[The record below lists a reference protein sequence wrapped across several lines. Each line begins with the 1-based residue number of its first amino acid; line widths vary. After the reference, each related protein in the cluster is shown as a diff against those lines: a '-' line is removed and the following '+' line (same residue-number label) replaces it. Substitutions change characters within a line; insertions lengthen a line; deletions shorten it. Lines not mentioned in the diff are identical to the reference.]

1 MQTNP
6 RAKQY
11 VNFFL
16 NQHVFS
22 GLMSFGVADV
32 CSVINNRVTGNEKFS
47 LFGLNAYLQRNFSG
61 CLMEA

>member
-1 MQTNP
+1 M
-6 RAKQY
+6 
-11 VNFFL
+11 NFFL

-22 GLMSFGVADV
+22 GLMAFGVASG
-32 CSVINNRVTGNEKFS
+32 CSVINNRVTGNERFS